1 MPAIIGVLQIVSIN
15 ENGIA
20 HLGNRLITSL
30 NTQTK
35 MNSGSSGFTTG
46 GILMKNIGIS
56 GTDFLDLNLID
67 QPGVGNIEQWYNT
80 IS

>member
-67 QPGVGNIEQWYNT
+67 QPGVGNIEQ
-80 IS
+80 